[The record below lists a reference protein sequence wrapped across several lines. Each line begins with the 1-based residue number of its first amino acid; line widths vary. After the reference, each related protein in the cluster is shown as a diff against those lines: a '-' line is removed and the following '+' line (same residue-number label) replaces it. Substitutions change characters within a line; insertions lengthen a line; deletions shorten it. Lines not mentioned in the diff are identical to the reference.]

1 MKIAVI
7 GGGSTYTPELV
18 EGVARLQESLPVT
31 EVVLHDTDRARLEV
45 VGSAA
50 ERILRAQGWDGE
62 VTVTTDLDRAV
73 DSATAVLLQIRVGGQ
88 AARYLDETIPLACG
102 CVGQETTGA
111 GGFSKALRTVPVIL
125 DIAKRVR
132 ELAGDDAWI
141 IDFTNPVGIVTRALL
156 DAGHHAV
163 GLCNVAIGFQR
174 LFAEWLDVPAD
185 RISLGHA
192 GLNHLTWIR
201 SVWVDGDDVL
211 PELLATRAA
220 DLADHVDLPPEL
232 VTLLGSVPSYY
243 LRYFYMHDEVVRE
256 QLTSPSRAEEVRDVE
271 EKLLALY
278 ADPSIQRSP
287 ELLSRRGG
295 AHYSDAALNLL
306 TSLTQDVGDV
316 QVVDMRNNGTIAAL
330 PDDAVI
336 EVPAV
341 IGRDGPRA
349 VDVAPPE
356 EPELALMRNVAIYE
370 RLTVEAALTGDR
382 DVALRALLAHPLI
395 GQWGPAERVLAD
407 LLQAHRQ
414 LLPAMWR

>member
-18 EGVARLQESLPVT
+18 EGVARLRESLPVT
-31 EVVLHDTDRARLEV
+31 EVVLHDTDRARLEI

-62 VTVTTDLDRAV
+62 VTVTSDLDRAV

-156 DAGHHAV
+156 DAGHRAV

-185 RISLGHA
+185 RIRLGHA

-201 SVWVDGDDVL
+201 SVCVDGDDVL
-211 PELLATRAA
+211 PELLATRGAE
-220 DLADHVDLPPEL
+220 LADHVDLPPEL

-256 QLTSPSRAEEVRDVE
+256 LLTSPSRAEEVRDVE

-278 ADPSIQRSP
+278 ADPTIERSP

-336 EVPAV
+336 EVPAA
-341 IGRDGPRA
+341 IGRGGPVA
-349 VDVAPPE
+349 VDVPAPE
-356 EPELALMRNVAIYE
+356 EPELALMRHVASYE
-370 RLTVEAALTGDR
+370 RLAVEAALTGDR

-395 GQWGPAERVLAD
+395 GQWGPAERVLGD
-407 LLQAHRQ
+407 LLYAHRQ

>member
-18 EGVARLQESLPVT
+18 EGVARLRESLPVT
-31 EVVLHDTDRARLEV
+31 EVVLHDTDRARLDV

-125 DIAKRVR
+125 DIAQRVR
-132 ELAGDDAWI
+132 ERAGDDAWI

-156 DAGHHAV
+156 DAGHRAV

-174 LFAEWLDVPAD
+174 LFAEWLHVPAD
-185 RISLGHA
+185 RVRLGHA

-201 SVWVDGDDVL
+201 SVCVDGADVL
-211 PELLATRAA
+211 PELLATRGTE
-220 DLADHVDLPPEL
+220 LADHVDLPPEL
-232 VTLLGSVPSYY
+232 VALLGSVPSYY
-243 LRYFYMHDEVVRE
+243 LRYFYMHDEVVQE
-256 QLTSPSRAEEVRDVE
+256 QRTSPSRAEEVRDVE
-271 EKLLALY
+271 EKLLELY
-278 ADPSIQRSP
+278 ADPTLERSP

-306 TSLTQDVGDV
+306 TSLTQDAGDV
-316 QVVDMRNNGTIAAL
+316 QVVDLRNNGTIAAL

-356 EPELALMRNVAIYE
+356 EPELALMRHVAIYE

-382 DVALRALLAHPLI
+382 EVALRALLAHPLI
-395 GQWGPAERVLAD
+395 GQWGPAERVLED
-407 LLQAHRQ
+407 LLHAHRQ